1 MGIWDD
7 GRIWQGITITT
18 IKKTADLG
26 TNILSSVWRNID
38 LITFSSSEQ
47 SAGVAFKGTQ
57 VKTTITESFTGLW
70 GLNIQG
76 D

>member
-7 GRIWQGITITT
+7 GRGTIWQGITITT

-38 LITFSSSEQ
+38 LIAFSSSEQ
-47 SAGVAFKGTQ
+47 SEELLSKVHK
-57 VKTTITESFTGLW
+57 
-70 GLNIQG
+70 
-76 D
+76 